1 MSDEAD
7 NALKAERKQ
16 KYDTAPAKEETAG
29 EFFKTAILAVL
40 LALFIRT
47 FFFEPFNIP
56 SGSMLPTLQ
65 IGDYL
70 FVSKTSYGYS
80 KYSFPFGLADFKGR
94 MMESPPKRGDVIV
107 FKLPS
112 DTRIDYIKR
121 LIGLPGDRIQV
132 KKGRL
137 YINGTMID
145 REPVGMERVESPEG
159 GHESIMQYIETLPGG
174 VMHRIY
180 EESDSEALDNTD
192 EFVVPENHYFMMG
205 DNRDNSQDSRVI
217 GFIPEDNL
225 VGRADILFFSI
236 DETSSIFK
244 PWTWFGAIRYS
255 RILHTVGPVRPAD
268 ADSSQPQP
276 MSDAAKK
283 AAEHAAE
290 QKQ

>member
-1 MSDEAD
+1 MSDNAD
-7 NALKAERKQ
+7 DVLKAPRKRKVDNSAQ
-16 KYDTAPAKEETAG
+16 TEEGAG
-29 EFFKTAILAVL
+29 EFFKTAILAIL

-80 KYSFPFGLADFKGR
+80 KYSFPFGIVDYKGR
-94 MMESPPKRGDVIV
+94 IMEEQPKRGDVIV

-137 YINGTMID
+137 YINDKMVE

-174 VMHRIY
+174 VMHKIY

-192 EFVVPENHYFMMG
+192 EVTVPEGHFFMMG

-217 GFIPEDNL
+217 GVVPEDNL

-236 DETSSIFK
+236 EDTASIFK
-244 PWTWFGAIRYS
+244 PWTWFGAIRYN
-255 RILHTVGPVRPAD
+255 RIFHTVGPVRPAEPEE
-268 ADSSQPQP
+268 SQPTGE
-276 MSDAAKK
+276 AAKK
-283 AAEHAAE
+283 AAEKV
-290 QKQ
+290 Q